1 MSKPEGSTGCEGMV
15 SDEIKAFLDFI
26 NESKKLYAYAV
37 DRVTE
42 EEKRQMDLIHAI
54 EFENSCKERSK
65 LSTKLHGC
73 RLDRRRYKDIL
84 EEREEIVKFFQDP
97 QHKKTLDQLT
107 QLLGKVRKVE
117 KYHSNRTYYPRVKRG
132 DSNGRSNVKTVSG
145 SEKGNCTSGERDRET
160 PGT

>member
-1 MSKPEGSTGCEGMV
+1 MSKPEGSTGGEGMV
-15 SDEIKAFLDFI
+15 SDEIKAFLNFI

-132 DSNGRSNVKTVSG
+132 DSNGRSNIKTVPG